1 MVYTFFDDKTASRI
15 TINKQLIEFHKPV
28 IEKIKRR
35 KLDLAEMGSFSS
47 RNKNLKYLSC
57 VFSLNLFTRSFK

>member
-15 TINKQLIEFHKPV
+15 TINKQLLEELHKPI

-35 KLDLAEMGSFSS
+35 KVRFS
-47 RNKNLKYLSC
+47 
-57 VFSLNLFTRSFK
+57 